1 MRNIIPL
8 QNTEMLL
15 EAAPHYH
22 KKKDL
27 ETLGVDRKVPKG
39 EGAAGER
46 SKI

>member
-1 MRNIIPL
+1 MRNIMPL
-8 QNTEMLL
+8 QSEFLL

-27 ETLGVDRKVPKG
+27 ETLGLERKVPRG

-46 SKI
+46 SKM